1 MKKQIHSL
9 FLFVDANSKI
19 KIDTNTHH
27 FYANKIICKES
38 FEHYNLAQVAID
50 LEMKSYLSAKAAYS
64 PPLAPKFSFSPRD
77 VSQKVKE
84 SNKRSKLTHFYNA
97 ILMNNFNM
105 R

>member
-38 FEHYNLAQVAID
+38 FEHYNLAQVALKWSLISR
-50 LEMKSYLSAKAAYS
+50 LRQPIHL
-64 PPLAPKFSFSPRD
+64 
-77 VSQKVKE
+77 
-84 SNKRSKLTHFYNA
+84 H
-97 ILMNNFNM
+97 
-105 R
+105 